1 MSQFIDA
8 KTSPMAGPVRPAGV
22 AVWLGHAAPVR
33 SLRWLDGALA
43 ATAKLGTA
51 SGIVAGA
58 ASWLDLAAERAAR
71 YGMTCIGVPV
81 DLELDYLGWA
91 QIAGAAIRA
100 VGASTILVDEASR
113 PERAPEVCALA
124 ELLDATQLT
133 GAVAVTA
140 DGAVIHAR
148 CVVGDQLHVV
158 RVRPP
163 LVIGVR
169 IAGPPVEDVAQPAAA
184 VDRATPP
191 LGAVPVLR
199 QLDLAALGLDPAV
212 LAHRAL
218 PARGHTARKTI
229 ERVAE
234 FVSVHA
240 ARPAW

>member
-1 MSQFIDA
+1 VSPFINA

-43 ATAKLGTA
+43 AASKLGAATA
-51 SGIVAGA
+51 IAAGA
-58 ASWLDLAAERAAR
+58 DSWLDLAAERAAHSKLS
-71 YGMTCIGVPV
+71 CIGVPV
-81 DLELDYLGWA
+81 ELELDYLGWA
-91 QIAGAAIRA
+91 QIAAAAIRA
-100 VGASTILVDEASR
+100 LGASTILVDEASR

-124 ELLDATQLT
+124 ELLEATQLT
-133 GAVAVTA
+133 GATSVTP
-140 DGAVIHAR
+140 DGAVIHVS
-148 CVVGDQLHVV
+148 CVVGDELHVV

-163 LVIGVR
+163 VVIGVR
-169 IAGPPVEDVAQPAAA
+169 IAGPAVPAVEDGPPAKAA
-184 VDRATPP
+184 VEQA
-191 LGAVPVLR
+191 ALR

-240 ARPAW
+240 ARPPW